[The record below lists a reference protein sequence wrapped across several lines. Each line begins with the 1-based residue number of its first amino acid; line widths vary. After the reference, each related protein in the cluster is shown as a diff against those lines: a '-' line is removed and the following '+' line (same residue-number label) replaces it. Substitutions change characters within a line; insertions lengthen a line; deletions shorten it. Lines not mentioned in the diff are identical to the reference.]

1 LGFDCACSTAAS
13 RGATEQ
19 RTRVEADTLHAALV
33 QQAVEQALFVTFGE
47 KGLVA
52 HLHRHRHANFD
63 RGSGKLA
70 QPCRPN

>member
-19 RTRVEADTLHAALV
+19 RTRVEADTLDAALV
-33 QQAVEQALFVTFGE
+33 QQAVEQALFVTFG
-47 KGLVA
+47 KKAWLRTSNATGTPISI
-52 HLHRHRHANFD
+52 R
-63 RGSGKLA
+63 SGKLA